1 MVTIAAG
8 RHAWG
13 RVVASVDDAHQSL
26 AHMIATPAMLAMLM
40 LNSSTPRTRAAARC
54 SPRTQCWT
62 GSCRWALAP
71 RSHPLAIQ
79 PAASLH
85 AVACCLP
92 CSLASLPRW
101 TDSLVRSQLAMSLAY
116 LHDKKI
122 LHRDLKPQNV
132 FLSKRYKMIKVKA
145 VRCQRRLPRRR
156 PDSTGHRIRTLAE
169 GVGRLRK
176 D

>member
-1 MVTIAAG
+1 
-8 RHAWG
+8 
-13 RVVASVDDAHQSL
+13 
-26 AHMIATPAMLAMLM
+26 
-40 LNSSTPRTRAAARC
+40 
-54 SPRTQCWT
+54 
-62 GSCRWALAP
+62 
-71 RSHPLAIQ
+71 
-79 PAASLH
+79 
-85 AVACCLP
+85 
-92 CSLASLPRW
+92 
-101 TDSLVRSQLAMSLAY
+101 MSLAY

-145 VRCQRRLPRRR
+145 VRWQRRLPRRR